1 MTPLRQRMIEDM
13 NLRNL
18 APLTVRTYVERVAKF
33 AQHFG
38 KSPERLGPAE
48 VRAYLVHLVH
58 DRHVS
63 WSYYNQALC
72 ALRFLYNVTLGDDR
86 ILKGIV
92 CPKQEKRL
100 PVVLSLE
107 EVGQFFQAVSNLK
120 HRAILMTAY
129 AAGLR
134 VSEVVALRA
143 EDIDSRRMVIRVR
156 QAKGRKDRYV
166 MLSPRLLDFL
176 REYWKALRRRP
187 ELRSSPWL
195 FPGQDP
201 DRPMTSKPVHVACKA
216 AREVSG
222 LSKHV
227 TVHTLRHSFA
237 THLLEAGTDIRT
249 IQILLGHRN
258 IKTTALYTHVSTA
271 TLEATLSPLDRLDDP
286 HRGGRKP

>member
-13 NLRNL
+13 TLRNL
-18 APLTVRTYVERVAKF
+18 APRTVQVYVERVAKF

-38 KSPERLGPAE
+38 KSPEKLGSAD

-58 DRHVS
+58 KRHVS

-72 ALRFLYNVTLGDDR
+72 ALRFVYNITLGKDW
-86 ILKGIV
+86 ILKSIV
-92 CPKQEKRL
+92 CPKQEKKL
-100 PVVLSLE
+100 PVVLSPA
-107 EVGQFFQAVSNLK
+107 EVGQFFQAITNLK

-134 VSEVVALRA
+134 VSEVVALRV
-143 EDIDSRRMVIRVR
+143 EDIDSQRMVIRVR

-166 MLSPRLLDFL
+166 MLSPRLLDLL
-176 REYWKALRRRP
+176 REYWRARRRRA

-195 FPGQDP
+195 FPGQNP
-201 DRPMTSKPVHVACKA
+201 DRPMTSKPVHDACKDV
-216 AREVSG
+216 REASD
-222 LSKHV
+222 LSKRV

-237 THLLEAGTDIRT
+237 THLLESGTDIRT
-249 IQILLGHRN
+249 IQVLLGHRS

-271 TLEATLSPLDRLDDP
+271 TLEATHSPLDRLDDP
-286 HRGGRKP
+286 HRGGQTS

>member
-18 APLTVRTYVERVAKF
+18 APRTVQVYVERVAKF
-33 AQHFG
+33 AQHYG
-38 KSPERLGPAE
+38 KSPEKLGAAD

-58 DRHVS
+58 NRHVS

-72 ALRFLYNVTLGDDR
+72 ALRFVYNITLGKDW
-86 ILKGIV
+86 ILKSIV
-92 CPKQEKRL
+92 CPKQEKKL
-100 PVVLSLE
+100 PVVLSPA
-107 EVGQFFQAVSNLK
+107 EVSQFFQAITNLK

-134 VSEVVALRA
+134 VSEVVALRV

-166 MLSPRLLDFL
+166 MLSSRLLDLL
-176 REYWKALRRRP
+176 REYWKARRRRP

-195 FPGQDP
+195 FPGQNP
-201 DRPMTSKPVHVACKA
+201 DRPMTSKPVHNACKA
-216 AREVSG
+216 VREASG
-222 LSKHV
+222 LSKRV

-249 IQILLGHRN
+249 IQVLLGHRS

-271 TLEATLSPLDRLDDP
+271 TLEATHSPLDRLDSP
-286 HRGGRKP
+286 QRGDQTT